1 MTLILFLLILGVTVF
16 IHEFGHFI
24 FAKKAGIYVYEFS
37 LGMGPRLFKFK
48 RKNDETEYSLRLFP
62 IGGYVQM
69 AGEEVEADKNIP
81 KEKRMQSKTWLQR
94 LLTIVAGVIFNFIL
108 GFVLLFVYA
117 LIDGATTN
125 NTYIGAIGENS
136 AAETTNL
143 KVGDLITKLNGKK
156 ATNQDIFLINFAVAI
171 ENGEPITLEVKHK
184 DGIKEVVTINPIKT
198 IEEEKEVF
206 TYGLGFAAENEQGFL
221 ASLGYAFRKG
231 TNLIVQMGYTIAY
244 LITGKLSLTNLSGPI
259 GIYEVVG
266 ETAARGL
273 INVIYLA
280 ALISINVGFI
290 NLLPIPAFDGGRLL
304 FLIIEKIKGKP
315 VNQKVENTIHSI
327 FFILLMILMVAI
339 TYNDI
344 LKLILKR

>member
-156 ATNQDIFLINFAVAI
+156 ANNQDVFLIKFAVAI
-171 ENGEPITLEVKHK
+171 ENGDPVTLEVKHET
-184 DGIKEVVTINPIKT
+184 G
-198 IEEEKEVF
+198 EKEEITITPVKTVEDDEDVY
-206 TYGLGFAAENEQGFL
+206 TYGFGFRGEVEKGFFE
-221 ASLGYAFRKG
+221 AIGYAFRKG
-231 TNLIVQMGYTIAY
+231 FNLIIQMAYTIGY
-244 LITGKLSLTNLSGPI
+244 LITGKLSLTNLSGPV
-259 GIYEVVG
+259 GIYE
-266 ETAARGL
+266 
-273 INVIYLA
+273 
-280 ALISINVGFI
+280 
-290 NLLPIPAFDGGRLL
+290 
-304 FLIIEKIKGKP
+304 
-315 VNQKVENTIHSI
+315 
-327 FFILLMILMVAI
+327 
-339 TYNDI
+339 
-344 LKLILKR
+344 